1 MADGTKNGDDVRRT
15 VRDAMDR
22 LLEGKPIRSDG
33 KLTIKSLA
41 AEAGVKR
48 WVLTH
53 QQTDLQQEFRDR
65 CNRQRDTPQNQKDLI
80 EELEALREQ
89 VERYKV
95 RVSDLSEEN
104 NRLTRAVQVLT
115 LEKLELQE
123 KLEKIPE
130 KVRHLR

>member
-65 CNRQRDTPQNQKDLI
+65 CTRQRDTPQNQKDLI